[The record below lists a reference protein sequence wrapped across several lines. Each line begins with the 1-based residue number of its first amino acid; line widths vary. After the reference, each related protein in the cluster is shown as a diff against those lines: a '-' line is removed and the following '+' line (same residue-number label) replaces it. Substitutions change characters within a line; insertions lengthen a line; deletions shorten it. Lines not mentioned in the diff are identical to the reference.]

1 MAISSKGKAK
11 MSKNHHQ
18 RNGMMNTMRITK
30 MKMIMIDV
38 LENKYNFFV
47 YIFNLNYM
55 GNQILGR
62 RSRNFYRG
70 FNKRQLSYLK
80 QKF

>member
-1 MAISSKGKAK
+1 MI
-11 MSKNHHQ
+11 
-18 RNGMMNTMRITK
+18 NTMKNTK
-30 MKMIMIDV
+30 MKTILIDV

-47 YIFNLNYM
+47 CIFNLNYM
-55 GNQILGR
+55 GNQILGK